1 MTRYTN
7 LGRKRSCFEAGF
19 SDDKIERT
27 LDDVTDDKVLLAD
40 VDEKP
45 ESHPSQPPAKKR
57 KRSKQKK
64 SKEIEKSSDKQEEK
78 DGDELAKDTEER
90 EENQQVKQA
99 YSKGNREKNR
109 KQEAVMAARSEQ
121 RRLQRK
127 QEKLVNTTCFACREK
142 GHAAKDCPKV
152 KSGETSGNRAGKY
165 NLITGICYRCG
176 SSKHTLSRCKKPE
189 NPDNPLP
196 YASCYVCTG
205 KGHLAS
211 SCPKNKE
218 KGVYPNGG
226 CCKLC
231 GETSHLA
238 KNCPTRRQANN
249 SNVLLVGTGINASP
263 DEDDFHSF
271 KRVNAEIDL
280 EEQKEAK
287 MKTRKRK
294 NQEPKVDS
302 DASHKAHIG
311 TVKTN
316 MMPSSNSASKKKA
329 VVF

>member
-7 LGRKRSCFEAGF
+7 LGRKRSYLEAGF
-19 SDDKIERT
+19 SDDKIKRT
-27 LDDVTDDKVLLAD
+27 PDDVTDDNVLAN

-45 ESHPSQPPAKKR
+45 ESHPSHPPMKKQ
-57 KRSKQKK
+57 KRSKQKTL
-64 SKEIEKSSDKQEEK
+64 KEIEKSSDKHEGK
-78 DGDELAKDTEER
+78 DGDGLAKDAEER

-109 KQEAVMAARSEQ
+109 KQEVVMAARSEQ

-127 QEKLVNTTCFACREK
+127 QEKLANTTCFACREK

-152 KSGETSGNRAGKY
+152 KSSQTSGNRAGKS

-176 SSKHTLSRCKKPE
+176 SSQHTLSRCKKPE

-196 YASCYVCTG
+196 YASCYVCSG

-211 SCPKNKE
+211 SCPKNKDN
-218 KGVYPNGG
+218 GVYPNGG
-226 CCKLC
+226 CS
-231 GETSHLA
+231 TD
-238 KNCPTRRQANN
+238 
-249 SNVLLVGTGINASP
+249 SNALLVGTGMNASP

-271 KRVNAEIDL
+271 KRVNADIDS

-287 MKTRKRK
+287 MKKKKRK
-294 NQEPKVDS
+294 NQEPKVDT
-302 DASHKAHIG
+302 DASDKIHAS
-311 TVKTN
+311 TVKTST
-316 MMPSSNSASKKKA
+316 MTTSNSASKKKV

>member
-7 LGRKRSCFEAGF
+7 LGRKRSFLEAGF

-27 LDDVTDDKVLLAD
+27 VDDVTDDNVLAN

-45 ESHPSQPPAKKR
+45 ESHPSQAPAKKQ
-57 KRSKQKK
+57 KRSKEKK
-64 SKEIEKSSDKQEEK
+64 PKEIERPSDKQEGK
-78 DGDELAKDTEER
+78 DNNELAEDAEEK
-90 EENQQVKQA
+90 EESQLVKQA
-99 YSKGNREKNR
+99 YSKGSREKNR
-109 KQEAVMAARSEQ
+109 KQEAIKAARSEQ
-121 RRLQRK
+121 RRIQRK
-127 QEKLVNTTCFACREK
+127 QEKLANTTCFACRKK

-152 KSGETSGNRAGKY
+152 KSGEISDNRTGKS
-165 NLITGICYRCG
+165 NTITGICYRCG

-196 YASCYVCTG
+196 YASCYVCSG

-238 KNCPTRRQANN
+238 KNCPTRKQAND
-249 SNVLLVGTGINASP
+249 SNTLLVGTGMNASP

-271 KRVNAEIDL
+271 KRVDAEIDL
-280 EEQKEAK
+280 EDQKEAK
-287 MKTRKRK
+287 MKKKKRK
-294 NQEPKVDS
+294 YQEPKVDS
-302 DASHKAHIG
+302 DALYKTHAS
-311 TVKTN
+311 TVKTST
-316 MMPSSNSASKKKA
+316 PSTSYSASKKKV

>member
-7 LGRKRSCFEAGF
+7 LGRKRSYLEAGF

-27 LDDVTDDKVLLAD
+27 PDDVTDDNVLAN

-45 ESHPSQPPAKKR
+45 ESHPSHPPMKKQ
-57 KRSKQKK
+57 KRSKQKTLQ
-64 SKEIEKSSDKQEEK
+64 EIEKSSDKHEGK
-78 DGDELAKDTEER
+78 DGDGLAKDAEER

-109 KQEAVMAARSEQ
+109 KQEAVMVARSEQ

-127 QEKLVNTTCFACREK
+127 QEKLANTTCFACREK

-152 KSGETSGNRAGKY
+152 KSSQTSGNRAGKS

-196 YASCYVCTG
+196 YASCYVCSG

-211 SCPKNKE
+211 SCPKNKD

-238 KNCPTRRQANN
+238 KNCPTRKQASD
-249 SNVLLVGTGINASP
+249 SNALLVGTGMNASP

-271 KRVNAEIDL
+271 KRVNAEIDS

-287 MKTRKRK
+287 MKKKKCK
-294 NQEPKVDS
+294 NQEPKVDT
-302 DASHKAHIG
+302 DASY
-311 TVKTN
+311 KTH
-316 MMPSSNSASKKKA
+316 ATSKKKV